1 MINFFD
7 EYRVTLIC
15 NKIAWNA
22 IAVNEKRSWCY
33 ICVDNDTKYITRC
46 QNSNKF
52 ICKNHTKIHL
62 FQVYRTLERDKVD
75 VVQNAFLYV
84 ISCQN

>member
-1 MINFFD
+1 MKNDHDVIFASIMIQN
-7 EYRVTLIC
+7 T
-15 NKIAWNA
+15 
-22 IAVNEKRSWCY
+22 SS
-33 ICVDNDTKYITRC
+33 RC